1 MPDHAPRPSTD
12 LHKATIAAQAASA
25 HDRLTGG
32 VMPAIQPSTTFLRH
46 PDQAL
51 FDGRVYARDHAPNPA
66 EAEAV
71 IAALEGAT
79 EARVFASGMAAI
91 TTLFRAGGPKA
102 RILAQN
108 AGYYQTLAFLQRE
121 DARGTL
127 SAAFF
132 DPDQP
137 DALAAAAAAFRPTLI
152 FIETPANPLLQ
163 IVDIAKAAAIAHR
176 HEGELV
182 VDSSMATPILTR
194 PLEFG
199 ADYVFHSATK
209 GLNGH
214 SDVLA
219 GALVPARSARLWDEV
234 THARLTSGAQLG
246 AFEAWLL
253 VRGMRTLALRV
264 ERACAN
270 AAAIAQFLHSRSEV
284 ARVLYPGLPDH
295 PGHDIAARQMQGGF
309 GPVLSFRLRPDAHGD
324 GEQRA
329 LRLAGR
335 VRLIQRA
342 TSIGGVET
350 LIEHR
355 ASVEGAYPVAPPDL
369 LRLSVGIEHVADLIA
384 DLDQAFDP

>member
-1 MPDHAPRPSTD
+1 
-12 LHKATIAAQAASA
+12 
-25 HDRLTGG
+25 
-32 VMPAIQPSTTFLRH
+32 MPAIQPSTTFLRH
-46 PDQAL
+46 PDQEL
-51 FDGRVYARDHAPNPA
+51 FDGRVYARDHSPNLA

-71 IAALEGAT
+71 IAALEGAS

-91 TTLFRAGGPKA
+91 TALFRAGGPGA

-108 AGYYQTLAFLQRE
+108 AGYYQTLVFLRHE
-121 DARGTL
+121 HGRGSL
-127 SAAFF
+127 SAHFF
-132 DPDQP
+132 DPDRP
-137 DALAAAAAAFRPTLI
+137 GDLAAQAEAFRPNLI

-163 IVDIAKAAAIAHR
+163 ILDIAEAAAIAHR
-176 HEGELV
+176 HGAELV

-194 PLEFG
+194 PLELG

-219 GALVPARSARLWDEV
+219 GALVPAPNARLWEEV
-234 THARLTSGAQLG
+234 THARVIGGAQLG

-264 ERACAN
+264 ERACVN
-270 AAAIAQFLHSRSEV
+270 AARVAEFLITRAEV
-284 ARVLYPGLPDH
+284 ARVLWPGLPDH
-295 PGHDIAARQMQGGF
+295 PGHDIAARQMRGGF
-309 GPVLSFRLRPDAHGD
+309 GSVLSFRLRPGANGD
-324 GEQRA
+324 GRQRA
-329 LRLAGR
+329 LRLAGG

-355 ASVEGAYPVAPPDL
+355 ASVETANPIAPPDL
-369 LRLSVGIEHVADLIA
+369 LRLSVGIEDVADLIS
-384 DLDQAFDP
+384 DLEQAFATFEAA